1 MAIRGSLS
9 EFSVAEILQ
18 LLALQQKSGVLALTD
33 GEERTQV
40 LFFEHGRV
48 MAAADRRQDGR
59 HTFLAYLMKN
69 SLLAQDQLESVED
82 ICRATG
88 HDLFTVMV
96 SSGVVGRDRM
106 LDEMRRYTQRIID
119 DVVEWRNGTYEFS
132 GDEKS
137 LPVQGISLKLNPE
150 ELLLESMRRNDELA
164 TLKESML
171 APDLV
176 LAVVEDADM
185 QPLPRDCTVALGLV
199 DGRRTIEEICG
210 ISPLGE
216 YMTYDAIS
224 ELLSRQQ
231 IMIVE
236 PDESE
241 RFAPPPAPSPLL
253 SWPAVA
259 GALSIVLGSLLLGSG
274 LAPLMERSVR
284 DRGWLS
290 AEVEANRDQ
299 IRAEVRADVIALRET
314 LHR

>member
-1 MAIRGSLS
+1 MAIRGNLS

-18 LLALQQKSGVLALTD
+18 LLALQQKSGVLAITD
-33 GEERTQV
+33 GGQQTQV

-59 HTFLAYLMKN
+59 HNFLAYLMSN
-69 SLLAQDQLESVED
+69 SLLSQDQLESVED

-119 DVVEWRNGTYEFS
+119 DVVDWRNGTYEFS

-171 APDLV
+171 APDIV
-176 LAVVEDADM
+176 LAVVEDGDK
-185 QPLPRDCTVALGLV
+185 QPLPRDCMVALGLV
-199 DGRRTIEEICG
+199 DGRRSLEELCAV
-210 ISPLGE
+210 SPLGE

-236 PDESE
+236 PDETE
-241 RFAPPPAPSPLL
+241 RFTAPAPPSPLL

-259 GALSIVLGSLLLGSG
+259 AAMSLVLGSLLLGSG
-274 LAPLMERSVR
+274 LAPLMQRSVR
-284 DRGWLS
+284 DRDWLP
-290 AEVEANRDQ
+290 AEVQTSRNQ
-299 IRAEVRADVIALRET
+299 IRAEVRADVLALRET